1 MQAEPNVAQRW
12 RYEQGMNGV
21 PYRTR
26 QEITPTYK
34 NGDPEFM
41 KPKMVADM
49 KVKTFDLSDDNQ
61 RVEMEQALDAC
72 AKGRGYVS
80 KLETAYDP
88 GRGTYKALV
97 IWGIYFLEDPREEH
111 HNGTTDQQR
120 FS

>member
-1 MQAEPNVAQRW
+1 MGLESNAAQRW

-26 QEITPTYK
+26 QEATPSYK

-41 KPKMVADM
+41 RPKTVADM
-49 KVKTFDLSDDNQ
+49 KVKTFDLSDDKQ
-61 RVEMEQALDAC
+61 REEMEKALDLC

-80 KLETAYDP
+80 RLETQYDA
-88 GRGTYKALV
+88 GSGSYRALV
-97 IWGIYFLEDPREEH
+97 IWGVYFLEDPREEH
-111 HNGTTDQQR
+111 HNATEDQQH